1 MRQRTGLVQTRAG
14 GSFNPA
20 ADSLKP
26 AAGSLKPAAGAAKPA
41 AGRIKKAR
49 GFSLLEMMVAIAI
62 LGIALGG
69 LYQAASG
76 ATRNV
81 RADER
86 YAFAVELARSI
97 MADNSQVPR
106 AGVSREGVTE
116 GGFKW
121 SVQTRPAATG
131 RSGLQP
137 GTLQEIEVVVSW
149 ADGLRDRRVT
159 LASVVE
165 GLEVQEG
172 I

>member
-1 MRQRTGLVQTRAG
+1 MKR
-14 GSFNPA
+14 N
-20 ADSLKP
+20 
-26 AAGSLKPAAGAAKPA
+26 
-41 AGRIKKAR
+41 R

-97 MADNSQVPR
+97 MADNSQIPR
-106 AGVSREGVTE
+106 SGVNREGLTA

-121 SVQTRPAATG
+121 SVVSRPAPTG
-131 RSGLQP
+131 RSGLLP
-137 GTLQEIEVVVSW
+137 GTLQEIEVEVSW
-149 ADGLRDRRVT
+149 ADGLRDRRVQ

-165 GLEVQEG
+165 GLQLREG
-172 I
+172 L